1 MQKPFWLTMTN
12 VLFFLAFSTP
22 GFAATRFAPALP
34 PPAGDYQCF
43 AWSVTGHT
51 KTPKGK
57 QPTYGQTR
65 SPLGTISLD
74 GAGTYN
80 NSAYKTSGAYSY
92 SSKLGKL
99 SFNSGKLARLNA
111 SAEMG
116 EQEYRLR
123 FSLGDK
129 QKRPSETGA
138 PDQVCVLRDPRI
150 HPSKERAPD
159 LFS

>member
-1 MQKPFWLTMTN
+1 MHKQFPYAIFSILFLLT
-12 VLFFLAFSTP
+12 FCPSAS
-22 GFAATRFAPALP
+22 AATRFAPAFP

-43 AWSVTGHT
+43 AWTITGNT

-65 SPLGTISLD
+65 SPLGTITLD
-74 GAGTYN
+74 GVGVYN
-80 NSAYKTSGAYSY
+80 NSAYKTSGNYSY

-99 SFNSGKLARLNA
+99 SFNSGRLARLKA

-123 FSLGDK
+123 FSLRDI
-129 QKRPSETGA
+129 GA
-138 PDQVCVLRDPRI
+138 PDQVCIHRDPRI
-150 HPSKERAPD
+150 HPSKEKVPD